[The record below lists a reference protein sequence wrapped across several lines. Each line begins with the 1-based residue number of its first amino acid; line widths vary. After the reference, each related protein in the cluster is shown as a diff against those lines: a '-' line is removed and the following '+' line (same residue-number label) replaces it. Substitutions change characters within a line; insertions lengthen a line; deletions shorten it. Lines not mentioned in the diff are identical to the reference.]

1 LSAKEDLNMGGVR
14 YANIGLAVAF
24 VILLVGGIL
33 LRDAGEGPQG
43 ALGLV
48 AFVACFAV
56 YHFLD
61 ERAKRRGDRPQ

>member
-1 LSAKEDLNMGGVR
+1 MGGVR
-14 YANIGLAVAF
+14 YANMGLSVAF

-48 AFVACFAV
+48 AFAVGFSV

-61 ERAKRRGDRPQ
+61 ERAKRRE